1 MTLFAIVMAGI
12 MAVASAVFATAFVKF
27 DALNRRIVQQRAAD
41 AFLAQYEQDD
51 PDLAEWIR
59 DHGGPDEY
67 APRIRWCAAVTSVA
81 AALSS
86 VSFLMA
92 VFA

>member
-27 DALNRRIVQQRAAD
+27 DALNRRIAQRRAAN
-41 AFLAQYEQDD
+41 AFLAAYEEDGL
-51 PDLAEWIR
+51 DLAEWIR

-67 APRIRWCAAVTSVA
+67 EPRIRWCAAGTSVA

-92 VFA
+92 VLA